1 MGLFDGTPLER
12 PVICERCGAE
22 ISACNCPA
30 NFAAAAETQVSEHSQ
45 RLTLRVEKR
54 KRGKIVTVVAG
65 FAGSSEQL
73 KQTLK
78 HLKNHCGAGGCVDG
92 QQIELQGDH
101 LQRAREQL
109 TARGFQIK

>member
-22 ISACNCPA
+22 ISACNCPT
-30 NFAAAAETQVSEHSQ
+30 AAETEVSENSQ
-45 RLTLRVEKR
+45 RLTLRLEKR

-65 FAGSSEQL
+65 FAGSPEQL

-78 HLKNHCGAGGCVDG
+78 QLKNHCGAGGCVDS

>member
-12 PVICERCGAE
+12 PVTCEQCGAE
-22 ISACNCPA
+22 ISVCSCPA
-30 NFAAAAETQVSEHSQ
+30 TTEPEVPPDQQ

-65 FAGSSEQL
+65 FSGSSEQL

-78 HLKNHCGAGGCVDG
+78 LLKNHCGAGGTLDG
-92 QQIELQGDH
+92 PRIELQGDH

-109 TARGFQIK
+109 IAWGFKIA